1 MDTWPGT
8 QNLLIGRRRPA
19 EATLC
24 READGEG
31 LDGLKGGGG
40 HSAELP
46 DLGAHTRPRGA
57 RRGHTQ
63 EREVEKTMQET
74 RVGELHQGAFQVGNA
89 SRLYRSAIR
98 AERKGRIASRLIC
111 VLSAIGPRG
120 RLASDVWLAIP
131 FPL

>member
-1 MDTWPGT
+1 VDTWPGT
-8 QNLLIGRRRPA
+8 QNLLIGRRRSA

-40 HSAELP
+40 HSAELL

-74 RVGELHQGAFQVGNA
+74 RVGELHRGAFPGRQ
-89 SRLYRSAIR
+89 RLAAVSLGYS
-98 AERKGRIASRLIC
+98 ERKGRIASRLIC

-120 RLASDVWLAIP
+120 RLDSDVWLATP